1 MILSLVICN
10 AIYGQKVGV
19 VLSGGGATALTH
31 IGFLKVLEDN
41 DIPIDY
47 IGGTSMGAIIA
58 AMYSC
63 GYSVAEIDS
72 IARSEEFYQM
82 VTGYLDEDFRFYFKD
97 PDPDATMATIK
108 YSEGKLMTNAL
119 PANLIDPV
127 ALDWNLMQ
135 MFAQADQA
143 SNNNFDSL
151 MIPFRCI
158 AADVKNKREIL
169 FSSGKLN
176 VATRASSTYP
186 FFIPPRRVDSLLL
199 YDGGLY
205 NNFPVNV
212 IYKEFSPD
220 VILGC
225 NVSGDSGD
233 PQENDILSQL
243 ESMILY
249 RNTNYNVC
257 EEMLVV
263 HPTSKEIG
271 TFDFDKIAAA
281 IDLGY
286 NATMDSL
293 GAILEMVNRRETY
306 AEKQFKRKE
315 FKAKFKELIIQDVK
329 VSGLN
334 KGQDDYVKRLI
345 GLKTSQ
351 PLASLQKSYF
361 RIFSDDKVR
370 SIFPSTQFD
379 PSTEKFRLLLDIEK
393 EKDLFISFGGNFSSR
408 SINTGFV
415 GLRYNFFGRTSSS
428 IGANSYFG
436 RFYASV
442 HAHARWDVSGKL
454 PFSIQASFT
463 QNRWDYYKSLA
474 TFFDDVKPSFI
485 LLNERVGNLSLTFPA
500 GNKGKFIFDA
510 SYAYM
515 FDEYYQTQLF
525 ISTDTADRT
534 NVDAYVLR
542 GTYQRST
549 LNRIQ
554 YPSSGTSLLFSAK
567 SVFADESTIPGSTT
581 ALRDTTF
588 RNHKWFVAKFQYIN
602 YFLAFGR
609 YHGGM
614 HLEQVYSNMDFFNN
628 YISSSIQ
635 APAFQPIPE
644 SKTFFM
650 PQFRAHN
657 YSAVGFMNVFALG
670 KNVDL
675 RAEAYA
681 FGAYGRIVSDE
692 LNQPVYNHSWQPYL
706 MGSTSLVY
714 HSPLGPVSF
723 AVNYYDQQDD
733 PWSVLFN
740 FGLILFNRSAR
751 D

>member
-1 MILSLVICN
+1 MIISLVICN

-19 VLSGGGATALTH
+19 VLSGGGATAMTH

-58 AMYSC
+58 AMYAS

-72 IARSEEFYQM
+72 VARSKEFFLM

-119 PANLIDPV
+119 PADLIDPV

-135 MFAQADQA
+135 LFAQADQA
-143 SNNNFDSL
+143 SNNDFDSL

-158 AADVKNKREIL
+158 AADVKNKREVL

-212 IYKEFSPD
+212 IYREFSPD

-249 RNTNYNVC
+249 RNTNHNVC
-257 EEMLVV
+257 NEMLVV
-263 HPTSKEIG
+263 HPTSDEIG
-271 TFDFDKIAAA
+271 TFDFDKIGAA

-286 NATMDSL
+286 SATMDSL
-293 GAILEMVNRRETY
+293 GAILEMVSRRETY
-306 AEKQFKRKE
+306 AEKQLKRKE
-315 FKAKFKELIIQDVK
+315 FKSKFKELVIDNVK

-334 KGQDDYVKRLI
+334 KGQDDYVRRMI
-345 GLKTSQ
+345 GLRNSQ
-351 PLASLQKSYF
+351 PLENLRTSYF

-379 PSTEKFRLLLDIEK
+379 STTGKFKLLLDIEK
-393 EKDLFISFGGNFSSR
+393 EKDLFVSFGGNFSSR

-415 GLRYNFFGRTSSS
+415 GLRYNFFGRTSST

-442 HAHARWDVSGKL
+442 HAHARWDVAGKL
-454 PFSIQASFT
+454 PFSI
-463 QNRWDYYKSLA
+463 
-474 TFFDDVKPSFI
+474 
-485 LLNERVGNLSLTFPA
+485 
-500 GNKGKFIFDA
+500 
-510 SYAYM
+510 
-515 FDEYYQTQLF
+515 
-525 ISTDTADRT
+525 
-534 NVDAYVLR
+534 
-542 GTYQRST
+542 
-549 LNRIQ
+549 
-554 YPSSGTSLLFSAK
+554 
-567 SVFADESTIPGSTT
+567 
-581 ALRDTTF
+581 
-588 RNHKWFVAKFQYIN
+588 
-602 YFLAFGR
+602 
-609 YHGGM
+609 
-614 HLEQVYSNMDFFNN
+614 
-628 YISSSIQ
+628 
-635 APAFQPIPE
+635 
-644 SKTFFM
+644 
-650 PQFRAHN
+650 
-657 YSAVGFMNVFALG
+657 
-670 KNVDL
+670 
-675 RAEAYA
+675 
-681 FGAYGRIVSDE
+681 
-692 LNQPVYNHSWQPYL
+692 
-706 MGSTSLVY
+706 
-714 HSPLGPVSF
+714 
-723 AVNYYDQQDD
+723 
-733 PWSVLFN
+733 
-740 FGLILFNRSAR
+740 
-751 D
+751 